1 MNKNTFKIDREIS
14 ENIERKFYIMKS
26 YSSLLSV
33 ICKSYSEAPSDNY
46 RSMIE
51 DYRKLYQE
59 SQIEFSYTTNTF
71 LHNLT
76 GRTPSYYKFDFDKQ
90 EVECEW

>member
-51 DYRKLYQE
+51 D
-59 SQIEFSYTTNTF
+59 
-71 LHNLT
+71 
-76 GRTPSYYKFDFDKQ
+76 
-90 EVECEW
+90 